1 MLALVCST
9 AILLATIRSGLSW
22 REWALPPWIALPGIV
37 AAAVAGVAGAPLQAD
52 GNRHDDLVMPA
63 VFVRIAATMVLH
75 GFTLTPLARRLRLT
89 LGNALGLAIVG
100 ATD

>member
-1 MLALVCST
+1 
-9 AILLATIRSGLSW
+9 
-22 REWALPPWIALPGIV
+22 
-37 AAAVAGVAGAPLQAD
+37 
-52 GNRHDDLVMPA
+52 
-63 VFVRIAATMVLH
+63 VRIAATMVLH